1 MDIEISKWKEY
12 WRWCMDNLYKFDL
25 VLVGI
30 SLVALIIVVGYA
42 SPLVIAPLDEYESD
56 GDVLFV
62 VENANVL
69 IDDNIEFSSP
79 DEYDVG
85 DGLEIRL
92 EPGEYYWKAVGVLG
106 SDVRRLMINS
116 VVSLELVK
124 VGDGFGVVNSGN
136 VGLNVDV
143 YDGGE
148 LVEKVKLGVGDVAGE
163 GDKFE
168 GGME

>member
-1 MDIEISKWKEY
+1 
-12 WRWCMDNLYKFDL
+12 MDNIMKFDL

-30 SLVALIIVVGYA
+30 TLVALIVVVGYA

-62 VENANVL
+62 IEKADVLL
-69 IDDNIEFSSP
+69 IDDNVDFSSP
-79 DEYDVG
+79 DEYGVE
-85 DGLEIRL
+85 DGLEISL
-92 EPGEYYWKAVGVLG
+92 EPGEYYWKAVGALP
-106 SDVRRLMINS
+106 SEVRSLTIKS
-116 VVSLELVK
+116 VVSLELVA
-124 VGDGFGVVNSGN
+124 VDGGFGVVNSGN

-148 LVEKVKLGVGDVAGE
+148 LVDKVKLGVGDVSSE

>member
-1 MDIEISKWKEY
+1 M
-12 WRWCMDNLYKFDL
+12 KFDL
-25 VLVGI
+25 VLIGL
-30 SLVALIIVVGYA
+30 SLIALLFVVGYA
-42 SPLVIAPLDEYESD
+42 SPMVIAPIDEYESD

-62 VENANVL
+62 IEKADVL
-69 IDDNIEFSSP
+69 MIDDNVEFSSP
-79 DEYDVG
+79 DEHGVE
-85 DGLEIRL
+85 DGLKIRL

-106 SDVRRLMINS
+106 SEVRTLTIKS
-116 VVSLELVK
+116 VVDLELVE
-124 VGDGFGVVNSGN
+124 VDGGFGVVNSGN

-148 LVEKVKLGVGDVAGE
+148 LVEKVKLGVGDVSGE